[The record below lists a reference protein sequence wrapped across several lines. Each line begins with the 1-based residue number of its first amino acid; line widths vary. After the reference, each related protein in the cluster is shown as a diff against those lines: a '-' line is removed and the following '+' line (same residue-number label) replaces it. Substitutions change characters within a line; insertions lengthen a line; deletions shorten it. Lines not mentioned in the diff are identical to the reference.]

1 MIIEHKFENAGI
13 DKSKMPLSDYLKK
26 HGRESDGQRYV
37 ISELPSP
44 MYKDVSVPTC
54 LRCGSQYDQL
64 VEVDLWISNGG
75 NPDLSWFGCVT
86 VATAQFLSSIGHTQ
100 SSPLNPRF
108 RASLW
113 RGVCFDG
120 RYVCCDAPRSK

>member
-1 MIIEHKFENAGI
+1 MEVIIEHKFENAGI

-86 VATAQFLSSIGHTQ
+86 VAHRPVPELHWAYTVFSAQ
-100 SSPLNPRF
+100 SSFPRV
-108 RASLW
+108 SLA
-113 RGVCFDG
+113 RCVL
-120 RYVCCDAPRSK
+120 